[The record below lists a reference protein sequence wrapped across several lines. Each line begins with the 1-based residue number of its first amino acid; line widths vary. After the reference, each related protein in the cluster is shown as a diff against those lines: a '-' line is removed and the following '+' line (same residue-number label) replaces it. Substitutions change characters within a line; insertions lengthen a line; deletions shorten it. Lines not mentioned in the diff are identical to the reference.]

1 MSLFRSRRYE
11 IELIGD
17 VCTAGEAD
25 NELAKGF
32 PTLDDIISESKNDKL
47 PPQVFLKKE
56 EARTS
61 EFDSHGSMRL
71 TELTCSFRARAVIV
85 LQRNVGCYRGS
96 ARWFR

>member
-1 MSLFRSRRYE
+1 VSLFRSRRYE

-56 EARTS
+56 QARTS
-61 EFDSHGSMRL
+61 EYDSHGSSRL
-71 TELTCSFRARAVIV
+71 AELTGRLRARAIV
-85 LQRNVGCYRGS
+85 VL
-96 ARWFR
+96 